1 MIMKK
6 ETAIKARITH
16 VALYVTDLERSKD
29 FYVRYFNGTANEKY
43 IHGAFESYFISF
55 DSEMRLE
62 LMTNADL
69 EIKKAISH
77 MTGFSHIAI
86 SVGSEENV
94 NKLTE
99 QIVSEGYALYS
110 PCRHTGDGYY
120 ESCVADPEGNR
131 VEITI

>member
-1 MIMKK
+1 MEKK
-6 ETAIKARITH
+6 TTIKARITH
-16 VALYVTDLERSKD
+16 VALYVKDLECSKD
-29 FYVRYFNGTANEKY
+29 YYVRYFNGTANEKY
-43 IHGAFESYFISF
+43 THGTFESYFISF

-62 LMTNADL
+62 LMTNSDL
-69 EIKKAISH
+69 EMKKAIGN
-77 MTGFSHIAI
+77 MTGFTHIAI
-86 SVGSEENV
+86 SVGSEQNA

-99 QIVSEGYALYS
+99 QIVYDGYTLYS